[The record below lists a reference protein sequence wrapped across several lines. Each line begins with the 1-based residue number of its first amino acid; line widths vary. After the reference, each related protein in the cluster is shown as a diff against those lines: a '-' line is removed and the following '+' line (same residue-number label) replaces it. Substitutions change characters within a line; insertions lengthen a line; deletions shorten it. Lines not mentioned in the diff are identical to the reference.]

1 MTQLSRPFQILLVAF
16 VLFAAVWFVALRGHN
31 GAPGSPSASS
41 SPSASHAGSTPVAP
55 GKATN
60 PASPT
65 RVYHG
70 PVPGLQGLTHAI
82 NKAHGA
88 VAESQADAKSFEH
101 AEPSGASSSSSTG
114 QGSAASAHPGTGSAA
129 AAASATAA
137 ATHAQAGAHPGG
149 SAAGAKTAV
158 ASGPAMQ
165 ATVERELAHNRTV
178 LVLFWNPKGSED
190 RAVRAQLPAVAHK
203 LGATVAVHYSLP
215 HAVAQYGKFTNTVQ
229 VNQTPTIL
237 LVNPHG
243 QATALTGF
251 LDAYA
256 IDQAVAEARAS

>member
-1 MTQLSRPFQILLVAF
+1 MTQISRPFQILLGVF

-31 GAPGSPSASS
+31 AAPGSPAPSPSSASQ
-41 SPSASHAGSTPVAP
+41 ANANAVAP

-65 RVYHG
+65 HVYSG
-70 PVPGLQGLTHAI
+70 PVPGLHGLTGAI

-88 VAESQADAKSFEH
+88 VAQSQADAKRFEH
-101 AEPSGASSSSSTG
+101 AEPAGSSSSSTPSNSAG
-114 QGSAASAHPGTGSAA
+114 QAATSAHSGTTAAAA
-129 AAASATAA
+129 AAASATA
-137 ATHAQAGAHPGG
+137 H
-149 SAAGAKTAV
+149 AKTGARSGGATASAKAPV
-158 ASGPAMQ
+158 ASGPALQ
-165 ATVERELAHNRTV
+165 ATVERQLSHNRTV
-178 LVLFWNPKGSED
+178 LILFWNPKGAED
-190 RAVRAQLPAVAHK
+190 RAVRAQLPKVAHA

-215 HAVAQYGKFTNTVQ
+215 HAVAEYGKFTNAVQ

-243 QATALTGF
+243 QATTLTGF

-256 IDQAVAEARAS
+256 IEQAVAEARAA

>member
-1 MTQLSRPFQILLVAF
+1 MTQLSRPFQILLVVF

-31 GAPGSPSASS
+31 GAPGSSPANSSSASKAS
-41 SPSASHAGSTPVAP
+41 SDAVAP

-65 RVYHG
+65 HVYHG
-70 PVPGLQGLTHAI
+70 PVPGVQGLTRAI
-82 NKAHGA
+82 DKAHGA
-88 VAESQADAKSFEH
+88 VAQSQADAKRFEH
-101 AEPSGASSSSSTG
+101 AEPAGTSSSSAQSSG
-114 QGSAASAHPGTGSAA
+114 QSAA
-129 AAASATAA
+129 AAAAAAAGGGTAA
-137 ATHAQAGAHPGG
+137 ATHAQAGARSAG
-149 SAAGAKTAV
+149 SSTGAKIAV

-165 ATVERELAHNRTV
+165 ATVERELGRHRTV

-190 RAVRAQLPAVAHK
+190 RAVRTQLPAVAHK

-215 HAVAQYGKFTNTVQ
+215 HEVAQYGKFTNAVQ

-243 QATALTGF
+243 QATTLTGF

-256 IDQAVAEARAS
+256 IEQAVAEAHAS

>member
-31 GAPGSPSASS
+31 AAPGSSSAGTSPNASRASS
-41 SPSASHAGSTPVAP
+41 NAVAP

-70 PVPGLQGLTHAI
+70 PVPGVQGLTRAI
-82 NKAHGA
+82 DKAHGA
-88 VAESQADAKSFEH
+88 VADSQANAKSFEH
-101 AEPSGASSSSSTG
+101 AEPSGASSSSTTG
-114 QGSAASAHPGTGSAA
+114 QGSAASAHPGAASAA
-129 AAASATAA
+129 AAASATA
-137 ATHAQAGAHPGG
+137 THAQAGTHSSG
-149 SAAGAKTAV
+149 SAAASAKTAA

-165 ATVERELAHNRTV
+165 ATVERELTHNRTV

-203 LGATVAVHYSLP
+203 LGATVAIHYSLP
-215 HAVAQYGKFTNTVQ
+215 HAVAQYGKFTNAVQ

-243 QATALTGF
+243 QATTLTGF

-256 IDQAVAEARAS
+256 IEQAVAEARAS